1 MATLE
6 EILAD
11 QIAQRDRMEN
21 QAGLDNLIEKMRVQD
36 NKYKPQMVDTGYVDL
51 PADYF
56 DDPKPKA
63 QSRPTPLYTNVQSVK
78 DANPNAIFI
87 NSGGPS
93 QNQAQGQV
101 QGQAP
106 TVQGINNQISD
117 SIFEG
122 VRAQMAEISKLGDK
136 PLEQQA
142 GIISLQASVAS
153 TSAEIMKKTRELAE
167 SQVGLPGLEAALA
180 NAERLDR
187 ADPLWSQHLVDSPE
201 TQKIRMQYEK
211 AQTKA
216 LELSKRLVL
225 ENPTIQSMNSTLKGF
240 IDVTN
245 ANIQKSLGRAD
256 LVKDQIDQLALSIPA
271 ESVKAI
277 TYLVPGVE
285 NDPQKA
291 AGVGLTA
298 LKTKNSEIAAILS
311 PGFTNDQ
318 LLPMVYSGNKA
329 AAQIAPKMHAEL
341 TGQNERDARAEITY
355 ANNLVNTESEFI
367 ASMKKLGV
375 NDPKYTTILSDYT
388 NKTRLQ
394 PGKAGIEEAKKYRML
409 VVKDILDKKRTQ
421 DTLQDVTKW
430 TGDISLRSN
439 PDVAVLLDSIQT
451 AKPGPVSLKTLV
463 DQYVNKAPKDQ
474 QATRMQFIRE
484 SAVSYAE
491 KNNKGLYGNI
501 DLTTLQSQLK
511 ISRAFQF
518 TPPPSL
524 MNLPGILVGAYN
536 MYDMF
541 NEDSNQVQAPKNFAI
556 GEIR

>member
-21 QAGLDNLIEKMRVQD
+21 QAGLDNLISKISAED

-63 QSRPTPLYTNVQSVK
+63 QSKPTPLYTNVQSVK

-93 QNQAQGQV
+93 QVQN

-106 TVQGINNQISD
+106 TVQGINNQLSD

-142 GIISLQASVAS
+142 GIINLQASVAS
-153 TSAEIMKKTRELAE
+153 TSAEIMKKTREIAE
-167 SQVGLPGLEAALA
+167 SQVGLPGLDAALA

-187 ADPLWSQHLVDSPE
+187 ADPLWNQHLVDSPE

-240 IDVTN
+240 IDVMN

-256 LVKDQIDQLALSIPA
+256 LVKDQIDQLVLSIPA
-271 ESVKAI
+271 DSVKAI

-298 LKTKNSEIAAILS
+298 LKTKNAEVEAILS

-341 TGQNERDARAEITY
+341 TGQNERDARAEIAY
-355 ANNLVNTESEFI
+355 ANNLVNTESFFLD
-367 ASMKKLGV
+367 SMKTLGA
-375 NDPKYTTILSDYT
+375 NDPKYAKALSEYT
-388 NKTRLQ
+388 QMKLMGL
-394 PGKAGIEEAKKYRML
+394 GKAGIEEAKKYRML

-430 TGDISLRSN
+430 TGDVSLRSN

-451 AKPGPVSLKTLV
+451 AKPGPVSLKVLM

-474 QATRMQFIRE
+474 RAAREAFIN
-484 SAVSYAE
+484 SAAKSYAE

-501 DLTTLQSQLK
+501 DMVTLQSHLK
-511 ISRAFQF
+511 LSKSSLSSIIGDMLFSDPLNRVGQVEDL
-518 TPPPSL
+518 TPGDI
-524 MNLPGILVGAYN
+524 NLSSSVMGL
-536 MYDMF
+536 
-541 NEDSNQVQAPKNFAI
+541 
-556 GEIR
+556 

>member
-36 NKYKPQMVDTGYVDL
+36 NKYVPKTVDEGFVDL
-51 PADYF
+51 PGDYF
-56 DDPKPKA
+56 DDPKPTPKA
-63 QSRPTPLYTNVQSVK
+63 QSKPIPLYTNVQSVK

-87 NSGGPS
+87 NSGGP
-93 QNQAQGQV
+93 AQ
-101 QGQAP
+101 QAP
-106 TVQGINNQISD
+106 VQQVNNQISD

-122 VRAQMAEISKLGDK
+122 VRAQMDSISKQEN

-142 GIISLQASVAS
+142 GLISLQASVAS

-187 ADPLWSQHLVDSPE
+187 ASPEWNQHLVDSNE
-201 TQKIRMQYEK
+201 TRVVRAQYEK

-256 LVKDQIDQLALSIPA
+256 LVKDQVDQLALSIPA
-271 ESVKAI
+271 DSVKAI

-298 LKTKNSEIAAILS
+298 LKTKNAEVAAILS

-341 TGQNERDARAEITY
+341 TGQNERDAKAEIAY
-355 ANNLVNTESEFI
+355 ANNLVNTESFFLDSMRTLG
-367 ASMKKLGV
+367 ASDPRYAKALSEYTQMKLMG
-375 NDPKYTTILSDYT
+375 
-388 NKTRLQ
+388 

-421 DTLQDVTKW
+421 ETIHDVTKW
-430 TGDISLRSN
+430 TGDVSLRSN

-451 AKPGPVSLKTLV
+451 AKPGPVSLKVLM

-474 QATRMQFIRE
+474 RAAREAFIN
-484 SAVSYAE
+484 SAAKSYAE

-501 DLTTLQSQLK
+501 DMVTLQSHLK
-511 ISRAFQF
+511 LSKSSLSSIIGDMLFSDPLSRVGQVEDL
-518 TPPPSL
+518 TPGDI
-524 MNLPGILVGAYN
+524 NLSSSVMGL
-536 MYDMF
+536 
-541 NEDSNQVQAPKNFAI
+541 
-556 GEIR
+556 

>member
-21 QAGLDNLIEKMRVQD
+21 QAGLDNLISKITAED
-36 NKYKPQMVDTGYVDL
+36 NKYVPKLEPMSPVDL

-63 QSRPTPLYTNVQSVK
+63 QSKPTPLYTNVQSVK

-93 QNQAQGQV
+93 QVQNQV

-106 TVQGINNQISD
+106 TVQGINNQLSD

-187 ADPLWSQHLVDSPE
+187 ADPLWNQHLVDSPE

-271 ESVKAI
+271 DSVKAI

-298 LKTKNSEIAAILS
+298 LKTKNEEVKAILS

-341 TGQNERDARAEITY
+341 TGQNERDAKAEIAY
-355 ANNLVNTESEFI
+355 ANNLVNNESFFLD
-367 ASMKKLGV
+367 SMKTLGA
-375 NDPKYTTILSDYT
+375 NDPKYAKALSEYT
-388 NKTRLQ
+388 QMKLIET
-394 PGKAGIEEAKKYRML
+394 GKVGEEKKKQLRGMIAGQ
-409 VVKDILDKKRTQ
+409 ILDKKRTQ
-421 DTLQDVTKW
+421 ETIHDVTKW
-430 TGDISLRSN
+430 TGDVSLRSN

-451 AKPGPVSLKTLV
+451 AKPGPVSLKVLM
-463 DQYVNKAPKDQ
+463 DQYVNKAPKEL
-474 QATRMQFIRE
+474 QAARMQEINN
-484 SAVSYAE
+484 AAKSYAE

-501 DLTTLQSQLK
+501 DLATLQSQLK

-518 TPPPSL
+518 TPPPSI
-524 MNLPGILVGAYN
+524 MNLPGVLAGAYN

-541 NEDSNQVQAPKNFAI
+541 TEDNNQVQTPKNFAI

>member
-36 NKYKPQMVDTGYVDL
+36 NKYVPKLEPMSPVDL

-56 DDPKPKA
+56 DNPKPKA
-63 QSRPTPLYTNVQSVK
+63 AGKPIPLYTNVQSVK

-93 QNQAQGQV
+93 QNQAQN
-101 QGQAP
+101 QGRIQP
-106 TVQGINNQISD
+106 VQGINNQISD

-142 GIISLQASVAS
+142 GIINLQASVAS

-167 SQVGLPGLEAALA
+167 SQVGLPGLEAALT
-180 NAERLDR
+180 NAEKLDR
-187 ADPLWSQHLVDSPE
+187 ADPLWNQHLVDSPE

-271 ESVKAI
+271 DSVKAI
-277 TYLVPGVE
+277 TYLDPRVE

-291 AGVGLTA
+291 AAKGLSA
-298 LKTKNSEIAAILS
+298 LKFKDAEVAAILS

-355 ANNLVNTESEFI
+355 ANNLVNNEGFFLD
-367 ASMKKLGV
+367 SMKTLSI
-375 NDPKYTTILSDYT
+375 NDPKYAKALSEYT
-388 NKTRLQ
+388 QMKLMET
-394 PGKAGIEEAKKYRML
+394 GKVGEEKKKQLRGMIAGQ
-409 VVKDILDKKRTQ
+409 ILDKKRTQ

-474 QATRMQFIRE
+474 QAVRMQFIRE

-524 MNLPGILVGAYN
+524 MNLPGVLVGAYN

-541 NEDSNQVQAPKNFAI
+541 NEDGNQVQAPKNFAI

>member
-21 QAGLDNLIEKMRVQD
+21 QAGLDNLISKITAED
-36 NKYKPQMVDTGYVDL
+36 NKYKPQMVNTGYVDL

-56 DDPKPKA
+56 DDPAPKVKA
-63 QSRPTPLYTNVQSVK
+63 NKHTPLYTNVQSVK
-78 DANPNAIFI
+78 DANLNAIFI

-93 QNQAQGQV
+93 QNQGQV
-101 QGQAP
+101 P
-106 TVQGINNQISD
+106 TVQGINNQLSD

-167 SQVGLPGLEAALA
+167 SQIGLPGIEAALA

-187 ADPLWSQHLVDSPE
+187 ADPLWNQHLVDSPE
-201 TQKIRMQYEK
+201 TQKIRMQYER

-225 ENPTIQSMNSTLKGF
+225 ENPTIQSMNSTLNGF
-240 IDVTN
+240 INVTN

-256 LVKDQIDQLALSIPA
+256 LVKDQVDQLALSIPA
-271 ESVKAI
+271 DSVKAI
-277 TYLVPGVE
+277 TYLVPDVK

-298 LKTKNSEIAAILS
+298 LKTKNAEVAAILS

-329 AAQIAPKMHAEL
+329 AFQIAPKMHAEL
-341 TGQNERDARAEITY
+341 TGQNERDARAEIAY
-355 ANNLVNTESEFI
+355 ANNLVNNEGFFLD
-367 ASMKKLGV
+367 SMKTLGA
-375 NDPKYTTILSDYT
+375 NDPKYAKALSEYT
-388 NKTRLQ
+388 QMKIMET
-394 PGKAGIEEAKKYRML
+394 GKVGEEKKKQLRGMIAGQ
-409 VVKDILDKKRTQ
+409 ILDKKRTQ

-430 TGDISLRSN
+430 TGDVSLRSN

-451 AKPGPVSLKTLV
+451 AKPGPVSLKVLM
-463 DQYVNKAPKDQ
+463 DQYVNNAPKEL
-474 QATRMQFIRE
+474 QAARMQEINN
-484 SAVSYAE
+484 AAKSYAE

-501 DLTTLQSQLK
+501 DLATLQTQLK
-511 ISRAFQF
+511 LSRSSFSGALGKWIDSFDPYKTLSQEED
-518 TPPPSL
+518 PS
-524 MNLPGILVGAYN
+524 ILDINPAASVMGL
-536 MYDMF
+536 
-541 NEDSNQVQAPKNFAI
+541 
-556 GEIR
+556 R